1 MLGVVLRSD
10 AVHWWSGD
18 RWRDAELC
26 GSEVM
31 YWLAMA
37 KLCVAMRGQ
46 SLVLQCAGRVMPG
59 EVRLSVGFVSSR
71 LAMAPRCRAVLG
83 YSKVG

>member
-1 MLGVVLRSD
+1 MLGIVLRSD
-10 AVHWWSGD
+10 AAHWWGGD

-59 EVRLSVGFVSSR
+59 EARFSVGFVSPR
-71 LAMAPRCRAVLG
+71 LVSVMIC
-83 YSKVG
+83 